1 MVAYRHAKVLQEW
14 GQDVR
19 IFCGRF
25 GDVATQPY
33 QIEVEKGE
41 FYVTRVSLSP
51 RDLSGDIWHYDNHQI
66 MRAFAKTVDQFSPN
80 VVHFRYLMGLSV
92 KMIDEC
98 HRRGI
103 PTVLT
108 LHDHGGICFKSLM
121 LKNDGTVCTHGGFDC
136 LDCKETLTE
145 ALAIPSPIR
154 NAHILLSLRK
164 VDRLIAA
171 SECLAAM
178 YAANGIPRAQIAV
191 LRNGIDVANF
201 QRSRQEH
208 EVLTLGF
215 IGFLG
220 KHKALYVLLYAL
232 ALLGDLDADH
242 HREDKDM
249 VITWE
254 LLLAVLGVLSAGAMA
269 LLIFWQ

>member
-19 IFCGRF
+19 IICGRF
-25 GDVATQPY
+25 GDAATRPY
-33 QIEVEKGE
+33 QIEIEKGE

-51 RDLSGDIWHYDNHQI
+51 RDLSGDLWHYDNHQI
-66 MRAFAKTVDQFSPN
+66 TRAFAKTVDQFSPN
-80 VVHFRYLMGLSV
+80 VVHFRNLVGLSV

-103 PTVLT
+103 PTVMT
-108 LHDHGGICFKSLM
+108 LHDHWGISFKSLM
-121 LKNDGTVCTHGGFDC
+121 VKNDGTVCTHGGFDC

-164 VDRLIAA
+164 VDRLIAP
-171 SECLAAM
+171 SEYLAAM
-178 YAANGIPRAQIAV
+178 CIANGIPRAQILV
-191 LRNGIDVANF
+191 IRKGIGVANF
-201 QRSRQEH
+201 QRLHQEH
-208 EVLTLGF
+208 DFLTLGF

-220 KHKALYVLLYAL
+220 KHKGVDVLLNAL
-232 ALLGDLDADH
+232 ALLGDLDKVRLLVVGDGEEMDH
-242 HREDKDM
+242 LKALCLDLH
-249 VITWE
+249 
-254 LLLAVLGVLSAGAMA
+254 LAR
-269 LLIFWQ
+269 